1 MTDIDFEKFEILS
14 EEEKKKVAADWTDEE
29 WFNYFAS
36 KGTISLEEF
45 RAELKKAAHKVL
57 QEKYKKQTSS
67 DIPNSIIAECF
78 EKIFTDYLNN
88 KYQGKFKAEEHPES
102 KS

>member
-1 MTDIDFEKFEILS
+1 MMTDIDFEKFEILS

-45 RAELKKAAHKVL
+45 LAELKKAAHKVA
-57 QEKYKKQTSS
+57 QEKYKIQTTKQ
-67 DIPNSIIAECF
+67 
-78 EKIFTDYLNN
+78 LML
-88 KYQGKFKAEEHPES
+88 
-102 KS
+102 